1 MKANKI
7 FAFMASVVMA
17 GMFIVGCNPKNEPTD
32 NNQTPGDSD
41 KPSTEALT
49 LNPTEKELKVGEKF
63 TVTAN
68 KTVKWQAV
76 SQTNSI
82 EISVAEGTSTEV
94 TAKAAGSATL
104 IASVGEEQEFC
115 TVVVTDD
122 GGQQGQATV
131 IEASEIYPIVL
142 DGITYEANKAK
153 VVSDF
158 RVNDETSHLYIWT
171 AGETYSAGDG
181 SGLNYF
187 GNNEGY
193 VALTVASSGW
203 SGGGFAL
210 DASFDGALND
220 LIAKMVANPD
230 DYFFHIGMKSTD
242 NATHWMYLLGST
254 PGCDVVVGPTDF
266 NDNGTIHA
274 AKYDFKRNGAWQ
286 GVDVP
291 MASMSAALATLTISN
306 GVNIL
311 SFLSGGVT
319 GTQLNIDA
327 CYFYKK

>member
-32 NNQTPGDSD
+32 NNQKPGDSD
-41 KPSTEALT
+41 KPSTEALA

-115 TVVVTDD
+115 TVVVKDD

-142 DGITYEANKAK
+142 DGVTFEANKAK
-153 VVSDF
+153 VVADF
-158 RVNDETSHLYIWT
+158 RMNGETNALDVWS
-171 AGETYSAGDG
+171 AGETYAAGDG
-181 SGLNYF
+181 SGLNYY
-187 GNNEGY
+187 GNTEGY
-193 VALTVASSGW
+193 VALTVTNNGW
-203 SGGGFAL
+203 SGGGFRY
-210 DASFDGALND
+210 DASFATNVNAM
-220 LIAKMVANPD
+220 IAKIIAAPD

-242 NATHWMYLLGST
+242 NATHWFYLFGKT
-254 PGCDVVVGPTDF
+254 PDCDIIIGPNDF
-266 NDNGTIHA
+266 NDNGTIHP
-274 AKYDFKRNGAWQ
+274 AKYDFNRNGAWQ

-291 MASMSAALATLTISN
+291 MSSMSAALGTITFAD
-306 GVNIL
+306 GYIL
-311 SFLSGGVT
+311 SFLSGGVA